1 MKKLILTNEQLMNI
15 YSEDSFRFKLI
26 DNGEWQQDGKSQY
39 CRFIFKDITTD
50 LLYSAWI
57 GRSGSPF
64 TEWIY
69 DSDHMPDELNNL
81 SPVELKEIVVKE
93 WVVIKNVKEEE
104 RVEDV
109 IGEYND

>member
-50 LLYSAWI
+50 LLYSA
-57 GRSGSPF
+57 
-64 TEWIY
+64 T
-69 DSDHMPDELNNL
+69 
-81 SPVELKEIVVKE
+81 
-93 WVVIKNVKEEE
+93 
-104 RVEDV
+104 
-109 IGEYND
+109 